1 MSSHYLKRFAGWF
14 ILVWVCVIAL
24 CISSTHSA
32 LAASFIV
39 TKPTDTNDG
48 VCDTDCSLR
57 EAITGANNSLGPD
70 TISLPAG
77 VFVLTLSPTGDD
89 NDNLAGDLD
98 IKDSVTIQGS
108 GAGATIIDGNNQ
120 DRIFDTYQAIT
131 GTVVSLSGMTLQ
143 NGNPMATTFING
155 TNGGAI
161 YVFAPTATQRVTLN
175 INNSRLINNKAKS
188 GGAIQNDGGI
198 VTITNS
204 EISGN
209 QAVTGNGGG
218 LATITTADSQG
229 PINLTNSTISG
240 NIADGSGGGLYF
252 EGAGNATLTNVTLA
266 NNIADNDHNSTGAG
280 GGLAQTTTSL
290 VLNSTLIAGNFK
302 STRLVSDISGV
313 INSTSAYNLVG
324 DSTGSSGLTNGV
336 NQNKVGTA
344 ASPINPLL
352 DPLANNGGATQTHAL
367 LVGSPAI
374 DGGPTTCAAAPVNS
388 VDQRGM
394 ARPKAAACDIGAYEL
409 ADLTPPDTTM
419 TANPLS
425 FTTSSTAAF
434 SFTGSDNRTA
444 VGALTF
450 ECQLDSSG
458 FSACTSPKNY
468 TSLTSGVHTF
478 SVRAKDQEGNL
489 DPIPAS
495 FTWTIDKTGPVVT
508 NVTSST
514 PNGAYR
520 AGAVIDIQVVF
531 NEAVVVTGVPQLT
544 LKTGTPN
551 AVVNYT
557 TTLTNTLLFR
567 YIVAT
572 GQNSSDLDYAS
583 KTALALNGGTIKD
596 LAGNNATIGL
606 VSPGNAGS
614 LGANKA
620 IVIDNVA
627 PDTSIKSNPAASSGP
642 TVSFTFTGTDA
653 GSGVASFECSLDNA
667 GFSICAS
674 PQGYTGL
681 VAGPHIFQVRAIDNA
696 GNSDVTPASYNWSV
710 DITAPSATLG
720 PVTPDLR
727 NSGVSSIAIG
737 FNKAVTGLDLSD
749 LTLTRNGVAVAL
761 TKASISGS
769 GVNYTLSGLTNLTNL
784 AGVYMLTLHASTA
797 GIKDAVG
804 NPLTNDASVS
814 FVVDTVLPLADII
827 DVTPDP
833 RNSLVTTIVISFTE
847 AVIGVDLSDFSL
859 TRNGT
864 DVPLTGVIV
873 TGNGANYTLD
883 NLGALTN
890 VSGAY
895 ILTLKAT
902 NSGITDIAGN
912 SLAGSV
918 SNSFTVD
925 TVAPT
930 VDIVDVAPDPRNSGV
945 ASIAILFSKP
955 VVNFD
960 LADLTLT
967 RNGALVALTGA
978 VLNGTD
984 ATYKLENLAALTTP
998 DGAYV
1003 LTVNGA
1009 NSGITDAVGNA
1020 LAGDASDNFVV
1031 DANALIATLTPV
1043 TPDPRN
1049 IPVNSID
1056 IVFSKAVSG
1065 FGLSDLRLVR
1075 NDKVN
1080 LLTGLQTL
1088 TTSDSRTWTLG
1099 NLAGLTSTSG
1109 NYTLTLTS
1117 TGSGI
1122 IDAANNP
1129 LVGDASTSWLIDMV
1143 APATI
1148 LDDQPANPS
1157 NSRRASFAFHA
1168 TKAGSTY
1175 VCRLDSAGFAPCTSP
1190 VVYNDLADG
1199 NHTFQVQA
1207 TDALGNVDKTP
1218 VTYTWSVQPGVLVGS
1233 CGGYVVTKTV
1243 QGQYFADSWTGTII
1257 VGTEQA
1263 DPLSGDNG
1271 ANLILGLGGNDTIYG
1286 GGGDDVIC
1294 GGAGDDNLFGDD
1306 GNDLLDSSDGNDK
1319 VYGGPGDD
1327 RLLGGA
1333 GDDKLYGHEGNDL
1346 LDGGAGNDQL
1356 DGDEGDL
1363 DQLLGGDGNDVLYD
1377 KDGVAT
1383 AQGSAGDDKITVTL
1397 RNGWRDAQG
1406 QPRFDGLI
1414 SGGYQNDS
1422 VTLRLR
1428 DQTFFV
1434 VNLTGDERD
1443 NPASPQEGNNDQL
1456 DLRGN
1461 VDPTSQNIK
1470 FELMSIRTTG
1480 VDDPTI
1486 IDDAPD
1492 DESEGDVLPQSPPNM
1507 LFLPVVA
1514 R

>member
-1 MSSHYLKRFAGWF
+1 M
-14 ILVWVCVIAL
+14 
-24 CISSTHSA
+24 
-32 LAASFIV
+32 AASFTV

-48 VCDTDCSLR
+48 VCNIDCSLR
-57 EAITGANNSLGPD
+57 EAITAANNSPGPD
-70 TISLPAG
+70 TINVPAG

-89 NDNLAGDLD
+89 NDNLSGDLD
-98 IKDSVTIQGS
+98 IKDSITIQGS

-120 DRIFDTYQAIT
+120 DRIFDTYQAVT

-143 NGNPMATTFING
+143 NGNPTATSFTNG

-161 YVFAPTATQRVTLN
+161 YVYAPTATQRVTLN
-175 INNSRLINNKAKS
+175 ISNSRLINNKAKA
-188 GGAIQNDGGI
+188 GGAIQNDGGV

-209 QAVTGNGGG
+209 QALTGNGGG
-218 LATITTADSQG
+218 LATLTTVNNQG
-229 PINLTNSTISG
+229 PINITNSTISG
-240 NIADGSGGGLYF
+240 NMADLSGGGLYLD
-252 EGAGNATLTNVTLA
+252 GLGNATLTNVTIA
-266 NNIADNDHNSTGAG
+266 NNIADNDHNGTGTG
-280 GGLAQTTTSL
+280 GGLAETTTSL
-290 VLNSTLIAGNFK
+290 VLNSTLVAVNFK
-302 STRLVSDISGV
+302 ATRSVSSDISGV
-313 INSTSAYNLVG
+313 ISTTSAYSLLG
-324 DSTGSSGLTNGV
+324 DGTGASGLTNGV
-336 NQNKVGTA
+336 NHNKVGTA

-352 DPLANNGGATQTHAL
+352 DGLANKGGATQTHAL
-367 LVGSPAI
+367 LVGSPAL
-374 DGGPTTCAAAPVNS
+374 DGGPATCAAAPVNG
-388 VDQRGM
+388 VDQRGIS
-394 ARPKAAACDIGAYEL
+394 RPRAAACDIGAYEL

-419 TANPLS
+419 TANPLGI
-425 FTTSSTAAF
+425 TNSSTAAF
-434 SFTGSDNRTA
+434 SFTGADDRTA
-444 VGALTF
+444 TGALTF
-450 ECQLDSSG
+450 ECQLDNSG
-458 FSACTSPKNY
+458 FSACTSPKSY
-468 TSLTSGVHTF
+468 TSLLSGVHTF
-478 SVRAKDQEGNL
+478 LVRARDQEGNL
-489 DPIPAS
+489 DPTPVN
-495 FTWTIDKTGPVVT
+495 FTWTIDQTPPTVT

-520 AGAVIDIQVVF
+520 ASAVIDIQVVF

-544 LKTGTPN
+544 LKIGTPN

-557 TTLTNTLLFR
+557 STLTNTLLFR

-572 GQNSSDLDYAS
+572 GQNSTDLDYAS
-583 KTALALNGGTIKD
+583 KTALALNGGAIKD
-596 LAGNNATIGL
+596 LAGNLATIGL
-606 VSPGNAGS
+606 ASPGSAGS

-627 PDTSIKSNPAASSGP
+627 PDTTIKSNPAASSGP
-642 TVSFTFTGTDA
+642 TASFTFTGSDTG
-653 GSGVASFECSLDNA
+653 GSGVASFACSLDNA

-681 VAGPHIFQVRAIDNA
+681 VAGPHVFQVRAIDNA
-696 GNSDVTPASYNWSV
+696 GNSDTTPASYNWSV
-710 DITAPSATLG
+710 DVSTPSATLG
-720 PVTPDLR
+720 PVTPDPR
-727 NSGVSSIAIG
+727 NTGVSSIAIV
-737 FNKAVTGLDLSD
+737 FNKAVTGFDLSD

-769 GVNYTLSGLTNLTNL
+769 GANYTLSGLTNLTNL
-784 AGVYMLTLHASTA
+784 AGAYILTLHASTA
-797 GIKDAVG
+797 GIKDTVG
-804 NPLTNDASVS
+804 NPLTNDASTS
-814 FVVDTVLPLADII
+814 FVVDTVLPTADII
-827 DVTPDP
+827 DVAPDP
-833 RNSLVTTIVISFTE
+833 RNSVVNTVVISFSE
-847 AVIGVDLSDFSL
+847 AVTGVDLSDFSL
-859 TRNGT
+859 TRSGT
-864 DVPLTGVIV
+864 AVPLTGASV

-883 NLGALTN
+883 NLSALTSA
-890 VSGAY
+890 SGAY
-895 ILTLKAT
+895 LLTLKAT
-902 NSGITDIAGN
+902 NSGIIDTAGN

-918 SNSFTVD
+918 SDSFTVD

-930 VDIVDVAPDPRNSGV
+930 VDIVDVTPDPRNTGV
-945 ASIAILFSKP
+945 TSITLLFSKP

-967 RNGALVALTGA
+967 RNGAPVALTGA
-978 VLNGTD
+978 LLNGTG
-984 ATYKLENLAALTTP
+984 ATYKLENLAGLTTP

-1003 LTVNGA
+1003 LTLNA
-1009 NSGITDAVGNA
+1009 ASSGITDAIGNA
-1020 LAGDASDNFVV
+1020 LAGDGSDSFVV

-1065 FGLSDLRLVR
+1065 FGLSDLRLQH
-1075 NDKVN
+1075 NGSAN

-1088 TTSDSRTWTLG
+1088 TTSDNRTWTLG
-1099 NLAGLTSTSG
+1099 NLASLTSTSG
-1109 NYTLTLTS
+1109 NYTLTLTAA
-1117 TGSGI
+1117 GSGI

-1129 LVGDASTSWLIDMV
+1129 LAGAASESWVIDMV

-1168 TKAGSTY
+1168 TKPGSTY
-1175 VCRLDSAGFAPCTSP
+1175 ACRLDSAGFTPCTSP

-1218 VTYTWSVQPGVLVGS
+1218 VTYTWAVQPGVLIGS
-1233 CGGYVVTKTV
+1233 CDGYTVTQTV
-1243 QGQYFADSWTGTII
+1243 QGQYFADGWTGVII
-1257 VGTEQA
+1257 VGTEQ
-1263 DPLSGDNG
+1263 DDTLTGDNS
-1271 ANLILGLGGNDTIYG
+1271 ANLILGLGGNDTIHG
-1286 GGGDDVIC
+1286 EGGDDVIC
-1294 GGAGDDNLFGDD
+1294 GGAGDDKLFGED
-1306 GNDLLDSSDGNDK
+1306 GHDLLDGGDGNDK
-1319 VYGGPGDD
+1319 AYGGPGDD

-1333 GDDKLYGHEGNDL
+1333 GDDKLYGHEGNDV

-1356 DGDEGDL
+1356 DGDEGDF
-1363 DQLLGGDGNDVLYD
+1363 DQLIGGDGNDVLYD
-1377 KDGVAT
+1377 KDGVTA
-1383 AQGSAGDDKITVTL
+1383 AQGGTGDDKMTITL

-1406 QPRFDGLI
+1406 QPRFDGLL

-1422 VTLRLR
+1422 IILRLR
-1428 DQTFFV
+1428 DQNLFV

-1461 VDPTSQNIK
+1461 VDPSSQNIK
-1470 FELMSIRTTG
+1470 FELMSLRTTG

-1492 DESEGDVLPQSPPNM
+1492 DESEGDVQPQSPPNTI
-1507 LFLPVVA
+1507 FLPVVV